1 MVLIQDLAG
10 NNIFEVDKKRIEDTI
25 AGELN
30 WIKKAELSKIFPD
43 KVIIK
48 LTERSP
54 YLRIVYRGEY
64 FLVDDEGVVLEKI
77 DADDSGNYQDLI
89 LVRNAVNY
97 SIIAGEK
104 IAKKNVLSC
113 VDIYKVFDSELKSLI
128 RDARLEDNVTGD
140 IIFCTRDGKEIIF
153 GDSNDIVKKIEIL
166 KQLLKEETNYT
177 IIDIKSPDSPVIK

>member
-1 MVLIQDLAG
+1 MGD
-10 NNIFEVDKKRIEDTI
+10 NIFEVNKKKIEDTI

-48 LTERSP
+48 LTERIP
-54 YLRIVYRGEY
+54 YLRIVYRSEY

-77 DADDSGNYQDLI
+77 GADDSDNYQGLL

-97 SIIAGEK
+97 SITPGEK

-113 VDIYKVFDSELKSLI
+113 VEIYKVFDSELKSI
-128 RDARLEDNVTGD
+128 ITEARLGDNILGD
-140 IIFCTRDGKEIIF
+140 IIFCTRDKKEIIF
-153 GDSNDIVKKIEIL
+153 GDSSDIVKKIEIL
-166 KQLLKEETNYT
+166 KQLLKEEANYT
-177 IIDIKSPDSPVIK
+177 IIDIKSPESPVIK